1 MLIHSLT
8 LENVKCYPQ
17 ATIRFSP
24 GTNTIVGH
32 NGSGKTTILEAIGYA
47 LFDHLPYNQADFV
60 REGQRSASVT
70 VDFLSDYDERAYQV
84 MRSCGSSNVY
94 RVLDPELAM
103 KICEGKADV
112 MQFLR
117 QHLGIE
123 PDTDPG
129 ELFRN
134 AVGVPQ
140 GSFTVSF
147 LATASARKAVFDP
160 LLKVAEYRWAW
171 ERLREPLSLL
181 SQRKSDQSKIIS
193 GLEGELNRLPTVQ
206 AEANALTTRISNAE
220 VELRVAQTDL
230 ATAESARQAMET
242 KRERLLELQRI
253 TQIQQQ
259 EVAEQERALAAAQ
272 QRLTESEEAATT
284 TEANRTGHEAYR
296 VAQQD
301 QRAVHE
307 RMAQRRE
314 LQEERADVQTRLTQ
328 AATKEDAHRRALADI
343 AEAEKTAADLADAAA
358 EQERLDLEVRDAQR
372 QVDRLKDTGVRVLR
386 EQATVDRAKH
396 RLDRL
401 RVEVARAQEIEASRE
416 PLQTR
421 VETLQQKITVQ
432 KTKSTQLYADME
444 TIEEQGSQLK
454 GLETDAV
461 CPFCEQPLSADHRQQ
476 LLDRLRRRWKEMDGK
491 AKAAAETIRQSEAER
506 GQARATLAQQEQSLR
521 SLSRQHAVD
530 TAETELAELHAQ
542 LAKAGA
548 AAEAL
553 GQAPQRL
560 EQLQQTLKALGE
572 PRRRRDVALQQARGR
587 QRVEEA
593 LQQQREQAAQQRNSL
608 AALDERMATFADLDA
623 EAARIA
629 SQLEKFQTADDLYRR
644 NQTAAEALPLRQREY
659 GEAEMALQA
668 ARERYE
674 SGQEQLAA
682 STREFD
688 EERFQEAVAQ
698 VAEIRSSRVR
708 LENDLGHWRERLTRA
723 EEEIVDLRAQAQRLA
738 AARSLHDR
746 LAEQEELL
754 QFLRSVLQEAGPFV
768 TKALVQQI
776 SYAANQLFGQ
786 IMEDYTR
793 TLHWQEDYGITLEV
807 DGRERAFA
815 QLSGGEQMSAALA
828 VRLALLQEMS
838 AIAVA
843 FFDEP
848 TTNLD
853 DARRDALARQIVGVR
868 GLEQLFIISH
878 DDSFEQA
885 TEKLIRVEKR
895 NGASEIHYE

>member
-1 MLIHSLT
+1 MT

-117 QHLGIE
+117 QHLRIE
-123 PDTDPG
+123 PDTDPR

-140 GSFTVSF
+140 GSFTASF
-147 LATASARKAVFDP
+147 LMGPSARKVVFDP
-160 LLKVAEYRWAW
+160 LLKVAEYRRAW
-171 ERLREPLSLL
+171 ERLRDPLSLL
-181 SQRKSDQSKIIS
+181 SQSKSDQSEIIS
-193 GLEGELNRLPTVQ
+193 GLKGELNRLPTVQ

-220 VELRVAQTDL
+220 VELRATQTGL

-259 EVAEQERALAAAQ
+259 AVAEQERALAAAQ

-372 QVDRLKDTGVRVLR
+372 QVDRLKDTGVRVQR
-386 EQATVDRAKH
+386 EQAAVDRAQH
-396 RLDRL
+396 RLDCL
-401 RVEVARAQEIEASRE
+401 RVEVARAQELEASRE

-421 VETLQQKITVQ
+421 VETLQQKITVK
-432 KTKSTQLYADME
+432 KTRRTQLQEERE

-461 CPFCEQPLSADHRQQ
+461 CPICEQPLSADHRQK
-476 LLDRLRRRWKEMDGK
+476 LLDSLRRRWKEVDGK
-491 AKAAAETIRQSEAER
+491 VKAAAETIRQAEAER
-506 GQARATLAQQEQSLR
+506 EQARATLAQQEKTLR

-553 GQAPQRL
+553 EQAPQRV

-587 QRVEEA
+587 QRMEEA
-593 LQQQREQAAQQRNSL
+593 LQQQREQAVQQRNAL

-644 NQTAAEALPLRQREY
+644 NQTAAEALPLRQREF

-668 ARERYE
+668 ARKRYE

-698 VAEIRSSRVR
+698 VAEIRSSSVR
-708 LENDLGHWRERLTRA
+708 LENDLGHWRERLTGA
-723 EEEIVDLRAQAQRLA
+723 EEEIVHLQAQAQRLA

-793 TLHWQEDYGITLEV
+793 TLQWQEDYGIILEV

-868 GLEQLFIISH
+868 GFEQLFIISH

>member
-140 GSFTVSF
+140 GSFTASF

-160 LLKVAEYRWAW
+160 LLKVAEYRRAW

-259 EVAEQERALAAAQ
+259 AVAEQERALAAAQ

-301 QRAVHE
+301 QRALNE
-307 RMAQRRE
+307 RMAQRRR
-314 LQEERADVQTRLTQ
+314 LQEERGDVQTRLTRAETQ
-328 AATKEDAHRRALADI
+328 EDAHGRALADI

-358 EQERLDLEVRDAQR
+358 EQERLDLEIRDAQR

-386 EQATVDRAKH
+386 EQATVDRAQH

-401 RVEVARAQEIEASRE
+401 RVEVARAQELEASRE

-491 AKAAAETIRQSEAER
+491 AKAAAETIRQAEAER
-506 GQARATLAQQEQSLR
+506 EQARATLAQQEQTLR
-521 SLSRQHAVD
+521 SLSRQHVVD

-553 GQAPQRL
+553 EQAPQRV

-593 LQQQREQAAQQRNSL
+593 LQQQREQAVQQRNAL

-644 NQTAAEALPLRQREY
+644 NQTAAEALPLRQREF
-659 GEAEMALQA
+659 GEAEMALQT
-668 ARERYE
+668 ARKRYE

-698 VAEIRSSRVR
+698 VAEIRSSSVR
-708 LENDLGHWRERLTRA
+708 LENDLGHWRERLTGA
-723 EEEIVDLRAQAQRLA
+723 EEEIVHLQAQAQRLA

-853 DARRDALARQIVGVR
+853 DTRRDALARQIVGVR
-868 GLEQLFIISH
+868 GFEQLFIISH

>member
-140 GSFTVSF
+140 GSFTASF

-160 LLKVAEYRWAW
+160 LLKVAEYRRAW

-181 SQRKSDQSKIIS
+181 SQRKSDQSEIIS
-193 GLEGELNRLPTVQ
+193 GLKGELNRLPTVQ

-259 EVAEQERALAAAQ
+259 AVAEQERALAAAQ

-284 TEANRTGHEAYR
+284 TEANRAGHEAYR

-328 AATKEDAHRRALADI
+328 A
-343 AEAEKTAADLADAAA
+343 
-358 EQERLDLEVRDAQR
+358 
-372 QVDRLKDTGVRVLR
+372 
-386 EQATVDRAKH
+386 
-396 RLDRL
+396 
-401 RVEVARAQEIEASRE
+401 
-416 PLQTR
+416 
-421 VETLQQKITVQ
+421 ET
-432 KTKSTQLYADME
+432 
-444 TIEEQGSQLK
+444 QG
-454 GLETDAV
+454 GR
-461 CPFCEQPLSADHRQQ
+461 P
-476 LLDRLRRRWKEMDGK
+476 
-491 AKAAAETIRQSEAER
+491 
-506 GQARATLAQQEQSLR
+506 QARP
-521 SLSRQHAVD
+521 
-530 TAETELAELHAQ
+530 
-542 LAKAGA
+542 G
-548 AAEAL
+548 
-553 GQAPQRL
+553 
-560 EQLQQTLKALGE
+560 
-572 PRRRRDVALQQARGR
+572 
-587 QRVEEA
+587 
-593 LQQQREQAAQQRNSL
+593 
-608 AALDERMATFADLDA
+608 
-623 EAARIA
+623 
-629 SQLEKFQTADDLYRR
+629 
-644 NQTAAEALPLRQREY
+644 
-659 GEAEMALQA
+659 
-668 ARERYE
+668 
-674 SGQEQLAA
+674 
-682 STREFD
+682 
-688 EERFQEAVAQ
+688 
-698 VAEIRSSRVR
+698 
-708 LENDLGHWRERLTRA
+708 
-723 EEEIVDLRAQAQRLA
+723 
-738 AARSLHDR
+738 
-746 LAEQEELL
+746 
-754 QFLRSVLQEAGPFV
+754 
-768 TKALVQQI
+768 
-776 SYAANQLFGQ
+776 
-786 IMEDYTR
+786 
-793 TLHWQEDYGITLEV
+793 
-807 DGRERAFA
+807 
-815 QLSGGEQMSAALA
+815 
-828 VRLALLQEMS
+828 
-838 AIAVA
+838 
-843 FFDEP
+843 
-848 TTNLD
+848 
-853 DARRDALARQIVGVR
+853 
-868 GLEQLFIISH
+868 
-878 DDSFEQA
+878 
-885 TEKLIRVEKR
+885 
-895 NGASEIHYE
+895 

>member
-60 REGQRSASVT
+60 REGERSASVT
-70 VDFLSDYDERAYQV
+70 VNFLSDYDERAYQV

-160 LLKVAEYRWAW
+160 LLKVAEYRGAW

-307 RMAQRRE
+307 RMSQRRE

-358 EQERLDLEVRDAQR
+358 EQERLDLEIRDAQR

-386 EQATVDRAKH
+386 EQATVDRAQH

-548 AAEAL
+548 EAEAL
-553 GQAPQRL
+553 GQAPQRV

-572 PRRRRDVALQQARGR
+572 PRRRRDAALQQARGR
-587 QRVEEA
+587 ERMEEA
-593 LQQQREQAAQQRNSL
+593 LQQQRAQAEQQRIAL
-608 AALDERMATFADLDA
+608 AALDERMAAFANLDA
-623 EAARIA
+623 EAARIT

-793 TLHWQEDYGITLEV
+793 TLHWQEDYGIVLEV
-807 DGRERAFA
+807 DGREREFA

-838 AIAVA
+838 DIAVA

-868 GLEQLFIISH
+868 GFEQLFIISH

-885 TEKLIRVEKR
+885 TENLIRVEKR

>member
-60 REGQRSASVT
+60 REGERSASVT

-140 GSFTVSF
+140 GSFTASF
-147 LATASARKAVFDP
+147 LATPSARKAVFDP
-160 LLKVAEYRWAW
+160 LLRVAEYRRAF
-171 ERLREPLSLL
+171 EKLREPLNLL
-181 SQRKSDQSKIIS
+181 RQRQGDQAVEIS
-193 GLEGELNRLPTVQ
+193 RLQGELTRLPTAQ
-206 AEANALTTRISNAE
+206 AEANALTSRISNAE

-259 EVAEQERALAAAQ
+259 AVAEQERALAAAQ

-307 RMAQRRE
+307 RMSQRRE

-358 EQERLDLEVRDAQR
+358 EQERLDVEVRDAQR

-491 AKAAAETIRQSEAER
+491 AKAAAETIRQAEAER
-506 GQARATLAQQEQSLR
+506 EQARATLAQQEQSLR

-553 GQAPQRL
+553 EQAPQRV

-593 LQQQREQAAQQRNSL
+593 LQQQREQAVQQRNAL

-793 TLHWQEDYGITLEV
+793 TLHWQEDYGIVLEV

-868 GLEQLFIISH
+868 GLQQLFIISH

-895 NGASEIHYE
+895 DGASKILYA

>member
-1 MLIHSLT
+1 
-8 LENVKCYPQ
+8 
-17 ATIRFSP
+17 
-24 GTNTIVGH
+24 
-32 NGSGKTTILEAIGYA
+32 
-47 LFDHLPYNQADFV
+47 
-60 REGQRSASVT
+60 
-70 VDFLSDYDERAYQV
+70 
-84 MRSCGSSNVY
+84 
-94 RVLDPELAM
+94 
-103 KICEGKADV
+103 
-112 MQFLR
+112 
-117 QHLGIE
+117 
-123 PDTDPG
+123 
-129 ELFRN
+129 
-134 AVGVPQ
+134 
-140 GSFTVSF
+140 
-147 LATASARKAVFDP
+147 
-160 LLKVAEYRWAW
+160 
-171 ERLREPLSLL
+171 
-181 SQRKSDQSKIIS
+181 
-193 GLEGELNRLPTVQ
+193 
-206 AEANALTTRISNAE
+206 
-220 VELRVAQTDL
+220 
-230 ATAESARQAMET
+230 
-242 KRERLLELQRI
+242 
-253 TQIQQQ
+253 
-259 EVAEQERALAAAQ
+259 
-272 QRLTESEEAATT
+272 
-284 TEANRTGHEAYR
+284 
-296 VAQQD
+296 
-301 QRAVHE
+301 
-307 RMAQRRE
+307 MAQRRE

-372 QVDRLKDTGVRVLR
+372 QVDRLKDTGVRVQR
-386 EQATVDRAKH
+386 EQAAVDRAQH
-396 RLDRL
+396 RLDCL
-401 RVEVARAQEIEASRE
+401 RVEVARAQELEASRE

-432 KTKSTQLYADME
+432 KTRSTQLYAEME
-444 TIEEQGSQLK
+444 TIEEQGIQLK

-461 CPFCEQPLSADHRQQ
+461 CPICEQPLSADHRQQ
-476 LLDRLRRRWKEMDGK
+476 LLDRLRQRWKEMDGK
-491 AKAAAETIRQSEAER
+491 AKAAAETIRQAEAER
-506 GQARATLAQQEQSLR
+506 EQARATLAQQEKTLR
-521 SLSRQHAVD
+521 SLPRQHAVE
-530 TAETELAELHAQ
+530 TAETELAEVHAQ
-542 LAKAGA
+542 FVKTHAT
-548 AAEAL
+548 AEAL
-553 GQAPQRL
+553 EQAPQRV
-560 EQLQQTLKALGE
+560 EQLQQTFEGAGRTTAAAGCGSPASAGTPASGRGFAAAAGAGCAATKRAGRGLTSAWRHS
-572 PRRRRDVALQQARGR
+572 PIWTRRRPGSPPNWRSSRQPTISTGAIRPQPRPSPCASGSSAR
-587 QRVEEA
+587 QRW
-593 LQQQREQAAQQRNSL
+593 R
-608 AALDERMATFADLDA
+608 
-623 EAARIA
+623 
-629 SQLEKFQTADDLYRR
+629 YRPR
-644 NQTAAEALPLRQREY
+644 
-659 GEAEMALQA
+659 GK
-668 ARERYE
+668 RYE

-746 LAEQEELL
+746 LTEQEELL

-853 DARRDALARQIVGVR
+853 GARRDALARQIVGVR
-868 GLEQLFIISH
+868 GFEQLFIISH

>member
-117 QHLGIE
+117 QHLRIE
-123 PDTDPG
+123 PDTDPR

-140 GSFTVSF
+140 GSFTASF
-147 LATASARKAVFDP
+147 LMGPSARKVVFDP
-160 LLKVAEYRWAW
+160 LLKVAEYRRAW
-171 ERLREPLSLL
+171 ERLRDPLSLL
-181 SQRKSDQSKIIS
+181 SQSKSDQSEIIS
-193 GLEGELNRLPTVQ
+193 GLKGELNRLPTVQ

-220 VELRVAQTDL
+220 VELRATQTGL

-259 EVAEQERALAAAQ
+259 AVAEQERALAAAQ

-372 QVDRLKDTGVRVLR
+372 QVDRLKDTGVRVQR
-386 EQATVDRAKH
+386 EQAAVDRAQH
-396 RLDRL
+396 RLDCL
-401 RVEVARAQEIEASRE
+401 RVEVARAQELEASRE

-421 VETLQQKITVQ
+421 VETLQQKITVK
-432 KTKSTQLYADME
+432 KTRRTQLQEERE

-461 CPFCEQPLSADHRQQ
+461 CPICEQPLSADHRQK
-476 LLDRLRRRWKEMDGK
+476 LLDSLRRRWKEVDGK
-491 AKAAAETIRQSEAER
+491 VKAAAETIRQAEAER
-506 GQARATLAQQEQSLR
+506 EQARATLAQQEKTLR
-521 SLSRQHAVD
+521 SLSRQHAVE
-530 TAETELAELHAQ
+530 TAEAELSELHAQ

-553 GQAPQRL
+553 EQAPQRV

-593 LQQQREQAAQQRNSL
+593 LQQQREQAVQQRNAL

-644 NQTAAEALPLRQREY
+644 NQTAAEALPLRQREF

-668 ARERYE
+668 ARKRYE

-698 VAEIRSSRVR
+698 VAEIRSSSVR
-708 LENDLGHWRERLTRA
+708 LENDLGHWRERLTGA
-723 EEEIVDLRAQAQRLA
+723 EEEIVHLQAQAQRLA

-786 IMEDYTR
+786 LMEDYTR

-868 GLEQLFIISH
+868 GFEQLFIISH

>member
-140 GSFTVSF
+140 GSFTASF

-160 LLKVAEYRWAW
+160 LLKVAEYRRAW

-230 ATAESARQAMET
+230 ATVESARQAMET

-259 EVAEQERALAAAQ
+259 AVAEQERALAAAQ

-301 QRAVHE
+301 QRALNE
-307 RMAQRRE
+307 RMAQRRR
-314 LQEERADVQTRLTQ
+314 LQEERGDVQTRLTRAETQ
-328 AATKEDAHRRALADI
+328 EDAHGRALADI

-358 EQERLDLEVRDAQR
+358 EQERLDLEIRDAQR

-386 EQATVDRAKH
+386 EQATVDRAQH

-506 GQARATLAQQEQSLR
+506 EQARATLAQQEQTLR
-521 SLSRQHAVD
+521 SLSRQHVVD

-553 GQAPQRL
+553 EQAPQRV

-593 LQQQREQAAQQRNSL
+593 LQQQREQAVQQRNAL

-644 NQTAAEALPLRQREY
+644 NQTAAEALPLRQREF

-668 ARERYE
+668 ARKRYE

-698 VAEIRSSRVR
+698 VAEIRSSSVR
-708 LENDLGHWRERLTRA
+708 LENDLGHWRERLTGA
-723 EEEIVDLRAQAQRLA
+723 EEEIVHLQAQAQRLA

-793 TLHWQEDYGITLEV
+793 TLHWQEDYGITMEV

-853 DARRDALARQIVGVR
+853 DTRRDALARQIVGVR
-868 GLEQLFIISH
+868 GFEQLFIISH

>member
-140 GSFTVSF
+140 GSFTASF

-358 EQERLDLEVRDAQR
+358 EQERLDLEIRDAQR

-386 EQATVDRAKH
+386 EQATVDRAQH

-401 RVEVARAQEIEASRE
+401 RVEVARAQELEASRE

-432 KTKSTQLYADME
+432 KTRSTQLYAEMK

-461 CPFCEQPLSADHRQQ
+461 CPICEQPLSADHRQQ

-491 AKAAAETIRQSEAER
+491 AKAAAETIRQAEAER
-506 GQARATLAQQEQSLR
+506 EQARATLAQQEQTLR

-548 AAEAL
+548 EAEAL

-644 NQTAAEALPLRQREY
+644 NQTAAEALPLRQREF

-688 EERFQEAVAQ
+688 EERFQEAVAE
-698 VAEIRSSRVR
+698 VAEIRSSSVR

-723 EEEIVDLRAQAQRLA
+723 EEEIVHLHAQAQRLA

-746 LAEQEELL
+746 LAGQEELL

>member
-147 LATASARKAVFDP
+147 LATAGARKAVFDP
-160 LLKVAEYRWAW
+160 LLKVAEYRRAW

-181 SQRKSDQSKIIS
+181 SQRKSDQSEIIS
-193 GLEGELNRLPTVQ
+193 GLKGELNRLPTVQ

-220 VELRVAQTDL
+220 DELRAAQTGL

-259 EVAEQERALAAAQ
+259 AVAEQERALAAAQ

-301 QRAVHE
+301 QRAVQE

-314 LQEERADVQTRLTQ
+314 LQEERADVQTRLTRAETQ
-328 AATKEDAHRRALADI
+328 EDAHGRALADI
-343 AEAEKTAADLADAAA
+343 AEAEKTATDLADAAA
-358 EQERLDLEVRDAQR
+358 EQERLDVEVRDAQR
-372 QVDRLKDTGVRVLR
+372 QVDRLKDAGAQIQR
-386 EQATVDRAKH
+386 EQAAVDRAQH

-401 RVEVARAQEIEASRE
+401 RVEVARAQELESSRE

-421 VETLQQKITVQ
+421 VETLQQKITVK
-432 KTKSTQLYADME
+432 KTRRTQLQEERE

-461 CPFCEQPLSADHRQQ
+461 CPICEQPLSADHCQQ

-491 AKAAAETIRQSEAER
+491 AKAAAETIRQAEAER
-506 GQARATLAQQEQSLR
+506 EQARATLAQQEQTLR
-521 SLSRQHAVD
+521 SLSRQHVVD
-530 TAETELAELHAQ
+530 TAETELAELQAQ
-542 LAKAGA
+542 LTKARA
-548 AAEAL
+548 TAEAL
-553 GQAPQRL
+553 EQAPQRV

-593 LQQQREQAAQQRNSL
+593 LQQQREQAVQQRNAL

-659 GEAEMALQA
+659 SEAEMALQA

-688 EERFQEAVAQ
+688 EKRFQEVVAQ
-698 VAEIRSSRVR
+698 VEEIRSRSVR
-708 LENDLGHWRERLTRA
+708 LENDLGHWRERLTGA
-723 EEEIVDLRAQAQRLA
+723 EEEIVHLQAQAQRLA

-793 TLHWQEDYGITLEV
+793 TLHWQEDYGITMEV

-853 DARRDALARQIVGVR
+853 DTRRDALARQIVGVR
-868 GLEQLFIISH
+868 GFEQLFIISH

>member
-140 GSFTVSF
+140 GSFTASF

-160 LLKVAEYRWAW
+160 LLKVAEYRRAW

-181 SQRKSDQSKIIS
+181 SQRKGEQSEIIS
-193 GLEGELNRLPTVQ
+193 GLKGELSRLPTVQ

-230 ATAESARQAMET
+230 ATVESARQAMET

-259 EVAEQERALAAAQ
+259 AVAEQERALAAAQ

-284 TEANRTGHEAYR
+284 TDANRAGHEAYR
-296 VAQQD
+296 AAQQD
-301 QRAVHE
+301 QHALNE
-307 RMAQRRE
+307 RMAQRRR
-314 LQEERADVQTRLTQ
+314 LQEERGDVQTRLTRAETQ
-328 AATKEDAHRRALADI
+328 EDAHGRALADI

-386 EQATVDRAKH
+386 EQATVDRAQH
-396 RLDRL
+396 RLDCL
-401 RVEVARAQEIEASRE
+401 RVEVARAQELEASRE

-432 KTKSTQLYADME
+432 KTRSTQLHAEMK

-461 CPFCEQPLSADHRQQ
+461 CPICEQPLSADHRQQ

-491 AKAAAETIRQSEAER
+491 AKAAAETIRQAEAER
-506 GQARATLAQQEQSLR
+506 EQARATLAQQEQTLR
-521 SLSRQHAVD
+521 SLSRQHVVD

-553 GQAPQRL
+553 EQAPQRV

-593 LQQQREQAAQQRNSL
+593 LQQQREQAVQQRNAL

-644 NQTAAEALPLRQREY
+644 NQTAAEALPLRQREF

-668 ARERYE
+668 ARKRYE

-698 VAEIRSSRVR
+698 VAEIRSSSVR
-708 LENDLGHWRERLTRA
+708 LENDLGHWRERLTGA
-723 EEEIVDLRAQAQRLA
+723 EEEIVHLQALAQRLA

-793 TLHWQEDYGITLEV
+793 TLHWQEDYGITMEV

-853 DARRDALARQIVGVR
+853 DTRRDALARQIVGVR
-868 GLEQLFIISH
+868 GFEQLFIISH

>member
-84 MRSCGSSNVY
+84 VRSCGSSNVY

-160 LLKVAEYRWAW
+160 LLKVAEYRRAW

-181 SQRKSDQSKIIS
+181 SQRKSDQSEIIS
-193 GLEGELNRLPTVQ
+193 GLKGELNRLPTVQ
-206 AEANALTTRISNAE
+206 AEANELTTRISNAE
-220 VELRVAQTDL
+220 VELRAAQTGL
-230 ATAESARQAMET
+230 ATAESARQEMET
-242 KRERLLELQRI
+242 KREQLLELQRI

-259 EVAEQERALAAAQ
+259 AVAEQERALAAAR

-284 TEANRTGHEAYR
+284 TEANRTGHKAYR

-372 QVDRLKDTGVRVLR
+372 QVDRLKDTGVRVQR
-386 EQATVDRAKH
+386 EQAAVDRAQH
-396 RLDRL
+396 RLDCL
-401 RVEVARAQEIEASRE
+401 RVEVARAQELEASRE

-432 KTKSTQLYADME
+432 KTRSTQLYAEME
-444 TIEEQGSQLK
+444 TIEEQGIQLK

-461 CPFCEQPLSADHRQQ
+461 CPICEQPLSADHRQQ
-476 LLDRLRRRWKEMDGK
+476 LLDRLRQRWKEMDGK
-491 AKAAAETIRQSEAER
+491 AKAAAETIRQAEAER
-506 GQARATLAQQEQSLR
+506 EQARATLAQQEKTLR
-521 SLSRQHAVD
+521 SLPRQHAVE
-530 TAETELAELHAQ
+530 TAETELAEVHAQ
-542 LAKAGA
+542 LVKTHAT
-548 AAEAL
+548 AEAL
-553 GQAPQRL
+553 EQAPQRV
-560 EQLQQTLKALGE
+560 EQLQQTLKALDE

-593 LQQQREQAAQQRNSL
+593 LQQQREQAVQQRNAL

-644 NQTAAEALPLRQREY
+644 NQTATEALPLRQREF

-668 ARERYE
+668 ARKRYE

-746 LAEQEELL
+746 LTEQEELL

-793 TLHWQEDYGITLEV
+793 TLQWQEDYGITLEV

-853 DARRDALARQIVGVR
+853 GARRDALARQIVGVR
-868 GLEQLFIISH
+868 GFEQLFIISH

>member
-1 MLIHSLT
+1 MT

-140 GSFTVSF
+140 GSFTASF
-147 LATASARKAVFDP
+147 LMGPSARKVVFDP
-160 LLKVAEYRWAW
+160 LLKVAEYRRAW

-181 SQRKSDQSKIIS
+181 SQRKSDQSEIIS
-193 GLEGELNRLPTVQ
+193 GLKGELNRLPTVQ

-220 VELRVAQTDL
+220 VELRAAQTGL

-259 EVAEQERALAAAQ
+259 AVAEQERALAAAQ

-358 EQERLDLEVRDAQR
+358 EQERLDLEIRDAQR

-386 EQATVDRAKH
+386 EQATVDRAQH

-401 RVEVARAQEIEASRE
+401 RVEVARAQELEASRE

-432 KTKSTQLYADME
+432 KTRSTQLYAEMK

-461 CPFCEQPLSADHRQQ
+461 CPICEQPLSADHRQQ

-491 AKAAAETIRQSEAER
+491 AKAAAETIRQAEAER
-506 GQARATLAQQEQSLR
+506 EQARATLAQQEQTLG

-542 LAKAGA
+542 LAKAAA

-553 GQAPQRL
+553 GQAPQRV
-560 EQLQQTLKALGE
+560 EQLQQELKALGE

-587 QRVEEA
+587 ERMEEA
-593 LQQQREQAAQQRNSL
+593 LQQQREQALQQRKAL

-644 NQTAAEALPLRQREY
+644 NQTAAEALPLRQREF

-688 EERFQEAVAQ
+688 EERFQEAVAE
-698 VAEIRSSRVR
+698 VAEIRSSSVR

-723 EEEIVDLRAQAQRLA
+723 EEEIVHLHAQAQRLA

-793 TLHWQEDYGITLEV
+793 TLQWQEDYGITLEV

-868 GLEQLFIISH
+868 GFEQLFIISH